1 MGYRDT
7 GDARSG
13 VAKAL
18 LPLVVATAAE
28 AAIVIG
34 HFVYSA
40 RLYDDPY
47 RAHPVT
53 PVLVALG
60 LVVALAAAYWRKG
73 WSAALWLLVATVGL
87 PFIVIGAYHGGFSHV
102 VKLVMYAAGTS
113 PEQLQDIFDSPDF
126 AVPNDFA
133 FEASGVLCFVAAA
146 VVSWAL
152 VRLLRVARHGRRGG
166 SVPTPAVQDA

>member
-1 MGYRDT
+1 MSYHGT
-7 GDARSG
+7 G

-18 LPLVVATAAE
+18 LRLVIATAVE

-53 PVLVALG
+53 PVLVALA
-60 LVVALAAAYWRKG
+60 LVGVLAVLLWRSG
-73 WSAALWLLVATVGL
+73 WSAALWLLTATVGL
-87 PFIVIGAYHGGFSHV
+87 PFVAMFGAYHGGFSHV
-102 VKLVMYAAGTS
+102 LKLVMYAAGTS
-113 PEQLQDIFDSPDF
+113 PERLQDIFDSPDF

-146 VVSWAL
+146 VVAWAL
-152 VRLLRVARHGRRGG
+152 VALLRVAWHGRRGAL
-166 SVPTPAVQDA
+166 STPTVQGA

>member
-1 MGYRDT
+1 MSLNDM
-7 GDARSG
+7 GDAPG

-18 LPLVVATAAE
+18 LRLVMATAVE

-53 PVLVALG
+53 PVLVALV
-60 LVVALAAAYWRKG
+60 LVVALAIVLWRKG
-73 WSAALWLLVATVGL
+73 RSAALWLLTATVGL
-87 PFIVIGAYHGGFSHV
+87 PFIVMFGGYHGGFSHV
-102 VKLVMYAAGTS
+102 LKLLVYAAGTS
-113 PEQLQDIFDSPDF
+113 PERLQEIFDSPDF

-133 FEASGVLCFVAAA
+133 FEASGVLCFVAAVI
-146 VVSWAL
+146 VVWAL
-152 VRLLRVARHGRRGG
+152 VRLLRVARHGRRGTL
-166 SVPTPAVQDA
+166 PTPAVQDA

>member
-1 MGYRDT
+1 MS
-7 GDARSG
+7 DAQPG

-18 LPLVVATAAE
+18 LRLVIATTAE

-40 RLYDDPY
+40 RIYDDPY

-53 PVLVALG
+53 PVLVALA
-60 LVVALAAAYWRKG
+60 LVVALTIVFWRKG
-73 WSAALWLLVATVGL
+73 WSAALWLLTATVAL
-87 PFIVIGAYHGGFSHV
+87 PFIVMFGGYHGGFSHV
-102 VKLVMYAAGTS
+102 IKLLMYAAGTS
-113 PEQLQDIFDSPDF
+113 PERLQEIYDSPDF

-146 VVSWAL
+146 VVAWTL
-152 VRLLRVARHGRRGG
+152 VRLLRVASHGRR
-166 SVPTPAVQDA
+166 STAPTPAVEHA